1 MMVFAKKENMGSDT
15 SCPTSGYMSGG
26 EGIRAGD
33 LIESNDC
40 PESCDDGNFNTADS
54 YDFGTHKDVSIRNV
68 NLQLYPLKRMLF
80 ALVLIL
86 IGIIALQMA
95 RMFGMLLLL
104 ILMKRN

>member
-1 MMVFAKKENMGSDT
+1 MGSDT

-54 YDFGTHKDVSIRNV
+54 YDFEAQGCKHKECESSVVSPQEDVIC
-68 NLQLYPLKRMLF
+68 P
-80 ALVLIL
+80 VLIL
-86 IGIIALQMA
+86 IT
-95 RMFGMLLLL
+95 
-104 ILMKRN
+104 